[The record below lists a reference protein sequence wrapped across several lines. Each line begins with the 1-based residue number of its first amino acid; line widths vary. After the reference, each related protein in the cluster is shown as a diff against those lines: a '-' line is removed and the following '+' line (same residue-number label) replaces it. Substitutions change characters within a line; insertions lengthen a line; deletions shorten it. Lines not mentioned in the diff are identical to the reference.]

1 MITISIGVNGQ
12 KETVANLGRM
22 SEKVKKAIKEEIGAS
37 ALRIQASAKRRC
49 PVRTGALRN
58 SITVDLYGEMSA
70 EIAPHMPYAIFVEFG
85 TRKMR
90 ARPYMTPA
98 AEEERPRLA
107 KELELIVDTGL
118 K

>member
-22 SEKVKKAIKEEIGAS
+22 SEKVKKAVKEEIGAS

-70 EIAPHMPYAIFVEFG
+70 EIAPHMPYAGFVEFG

-107 KELELIVDTGL
+107 KGLEIIIKGELE
-118 K
+118 

>member
-1 MITISIGVNGQ
+1 VITISVGVNGQ
-12 KETVANLGRM
+12 QEVAIKLGRI
-22 SEKVKKAIKEEIGAS
+22 SEKVKQAIKQEIGAS

-107 KELELIVDTGL
+107 KELEIIVKGGIE
-118 K
+118 